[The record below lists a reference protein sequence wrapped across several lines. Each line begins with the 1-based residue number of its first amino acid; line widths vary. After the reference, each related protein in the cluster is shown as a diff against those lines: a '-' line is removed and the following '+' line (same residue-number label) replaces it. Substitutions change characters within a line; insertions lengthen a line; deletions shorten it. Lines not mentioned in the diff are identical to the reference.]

1 MNHVSISYSN
11 TSGRLVEREMLW
23 EHEPT
28 GSVFTA
34 FSSST
39 KLQKRVSNEGFL
51 LKNDRLIV
59 ARGSLM
65 L

>member
-28 GSVFTA
+28 GSVSTA
-34 FSSST
+34 F
-39 KLQKRVSNEGFL
+39 SNEGFL

-59 ARGSLM
+59 ARGGLM